1 MGHERFFVCIPNYF
15 FWRFYSTFAGQHQQL
30 TGKKRLPTNYTTTS
44 HNENARM
51 NGQSGNDSASQE
63 AQLAMLLN
71 AAGQNSL
78 MGLTGAAGGRF
89 GVPDASLEEQIL
101 QRASAL
107 RTEALMA
114 QQQRQRG
121 LGAGLSVAALQQQQH
136 LLHQQQQLSALAGMS
151 PSLGALG
158 SQEQE
163 AILARAAAL
172 RELGIGGIPGGLH
185 GAGGMDRLQQLEL
198 GRLEELERR
207 RKQIAALTGLGGG
220 ASSEL
225 GVESAKSGASDIAIA
240 DKAKE
245 MFRKKQEDLRKTPGT
260 VIVPCRARGMPMDH
274 NFKVSFELVG
284 ILQMFEFL
292 IFPLF

>member
-1 MGHERFFVCIPNYF
+1 
-15 FWRFYSTFAGQHQQL
+15 
-30 TGKKRLPTNYTTTS
+30 
-44 HNENARM
+44 M

-63 AQLAMLLN
+63 AQLALLLN

-284 ILQMFEFL
+284 LILQMFEFL